1 MVDKPIRRRI
11 LLGGKEMEMKY
22 VQDRSITNLERRVND
37 FLEDGWQLFAP
48 LSNLNGS
55 YVQTIVLIKEE

>member
-1 MVDKPIRRRI
+1 
-11 LLGGKEMEMKY
+11 MEMKY